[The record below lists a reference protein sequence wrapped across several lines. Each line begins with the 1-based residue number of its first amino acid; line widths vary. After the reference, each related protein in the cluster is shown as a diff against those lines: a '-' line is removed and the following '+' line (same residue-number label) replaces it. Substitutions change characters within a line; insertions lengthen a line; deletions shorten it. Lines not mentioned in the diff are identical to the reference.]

1 MATTISEGSPPVV
14 ISQVVAV
21 QLLSVAAVLTEFAKI
36 TLSGTAHGRLK
47 TAMDLLVAT
56 PATNHIVDESGD
68 VMVISFA
75 TVSLPTAPYRFFW
88 TREGLHR
95 RELENGFSQGF

>member
-1 MATTISEGSPPVV
+1 MATIISEGGPPGV
-14 ISQVVAV
+14 IAQDVAV
-21 QLLSVAAVLTEFAKI
+21 QLLSVASVLTEFAKI
-36 TLSGTAHGRLK
+36 TLTGTSHGRLK

-68 VMVISFA
+68 VMVISFTTA
-75 TVSLPTAPYRFFW
+75 APYRFIW
-88 TREGLHR
+88 TREGLQR